1 MKWIILIGDEK
12 FGLDSLRYIEYTG
25 DNKVSDINSEKFIV
39 DYGRD
44 FVSFE
49 YANDIIEDYEVDE
62 LKNLPFKTPHFIMM
76 TYSSEELMEE
86 IISQDNFVKNVYVDE
101 DKIDGTLISIN
112 EFVINIKSKAI
123 VYDKD
128 EW

>member
-12 FGLDSLRYIEYTG
+12 FELDSLRYIEYTG
-25 DNKVSDINSEKFIV
+25 DNKVSDIDSEKFIV
-39 DYGRD
+39 DYGKD
-44 FVSFE
+44 YVSFE

-62 LKNLPFKTPHFIMM
+62 LKNLPFKTLHFIMM
-76 TYSSEELMEE
+76 TYSSKELMEE

-101 DKIDGTLISIN
+101 DKVDGTLISIN
-112 EFVINIKSKAI
+112 EFVMNIKSKAI

-128 EW
+128 K